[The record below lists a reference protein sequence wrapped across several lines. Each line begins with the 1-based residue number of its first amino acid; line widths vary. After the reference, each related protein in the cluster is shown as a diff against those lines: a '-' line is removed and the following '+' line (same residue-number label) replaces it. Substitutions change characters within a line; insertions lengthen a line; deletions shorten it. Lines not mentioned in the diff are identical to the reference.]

1 LQREGAGNDK
11 TFFMQFNR
19 RDLSNE
25 QLVDI
30 YKNLLWPRLIEEK
43 MLLLLR
49 QGKISKWFS
58 GIGQEAIA
66 VGATMALQADEWI
79 MPLHRNLGVFTSR
92 NMPLHKLFMQWQGAQ
107 EGYSKGRERSFHF
120 GSNEHH
126 ICGMI
131 SHLGP
136 QLAIADG
143 VALAYKLKQQQ
154 KVSLAFTGEGGT
166 SEGDFHEALNVAAVW
181 DLPVIFIIENNGYG
195 LSTPVSEQYRCAQL
209 TDRAKGYGMESV
221 VIDGNN
227 VLTVYDTV
235 MGVRDYCIKNQ
246 KPYLIEC
253 MTFRM
258 RGHEEAS
265 GTKYVPPELFEQW
278 KIKDPIKNFET
289 FLIAGRVLSTDDI
302 ETIHE
307 EQKQKIEYELKIGF
321 NTKPIVTDN
330 EQELD
335 DVYKAPSGS
344 PPKESGVLRTSG
356 GVTHAQPSLVE
367 NTYRSLS
374 GSSSR
379 RFPAPG
385 APSHREPLGMGS
397 PSGGETHRQPSLIQ
411 NVHNQSG
418 FSLGSVSA
426 AGGPSQREGSGMGLR
441 FIDAIKQG
449 LHQSMQKH
457 PNLILMGQDIAE
469 YGGAFKI
476 TEGFVNEFGKERV
489 RNTPLCES
497 AIVGTALGLSLEG
510 FKSVMEMQ
518 FADFVTVGFNQIINN
533 LAKIHYRWGQDAD
546 VVIRMPT
553 GAGVGAG
560 PFHSQSNEAWFVHT
574 PGLKVVYPST
584 PHDAKGLLIA
594 AINDPNPV
602 MYFEHKALYRS
613 VSGAVPNDYFEVEI
627 GKARQV
633 QTGDD
638 ISIITYGAGVHWAED
653 YASGHTDVSF
663 DILDLRTLL
672 PLDHDAIAASVKR
685 TGKVLVLHEDTL
697 TGGIGG
703 EIAAWIAENCFQYLD
718 APVMRCASLDTPIP
732 FNSELE
738 KNFLAKARL
747 HDYIQKLLSY

>member
-1 LQREGAGNDK
+1 MDIGKRK
-11 TFFMQFNR
+11 
-19 RDLSNE
+19 LSNE
-25 QLVDI
+25 QLIHI

-43 MLLLLR
+43 MLVLLR

-66 VGATMALQADEWI
+66 VGATLALHDDEWI

-92 NMPLHKLFMQWQGAQ
+92 NMPLHKLFRQWQGAQ
-107 EGYSKGRERSFHF
+107 DGYSKGRERSFHF
-120 GSNEHH
+120 GSKEHY

-143 VALAYKLKQQQ
+143 VALAYKLKNEN

-181 DLPVIFIIENNGYG
+181 DLPVIFLIENNGYG
-195 LSTPVSEQYRCAQL
+195 LSTPSSEQYRCAQL
-209 TDRAKGYGMESV
+209 VDRAKGYGMEGV

-235 MGVRDYCIKNQ
+235 KGVRDYCIKNQ

-265 GTKYVPPELFEQW
+265 GTKYVPRELFDEW
-278 KIKDPIKNFET
+278 SAKDPIKNYET
-289 FLIAGRVLSTDDI
+289 YLIAGGVLSAEQVENI
-302 ETIHE
+302 RE
-307 EQKQKIEYELKIGF
+307 EQKREIEDELKLGF
-321 NTKPIVTDN
+321 DSKQILVSI
-330 EQELD
+330 EAELK
-335 DVYKAPSGS
+335 DVYAAPSSS
-344 PPKESGVLRTSG
+344 PAKGEAYEQPLAMENSNSQTSSGK
-356 GVTHAQPSLVE
+356 
-367 NTYRSLS
+367 
-374 GSSSR
+374 
-379 RFPAPG
+379 
-385 APSHREPLGMGS
+385 
-397 PSGGETHRQPSLIQ
+397 
-411 NVHNQSG
+411 
-418 FSLGSVSA
+418 VSA
-426 AGGPSQREGSGMGLR
+426 VQSASEMGRDLR
-441 FIDAIKQG
+441 FIDAIKEG

-476 TEGFVNEFGKERV
+476 TEGFANEFGKKRV

-510 FKSVMEMQ
+510 FKSIMEMQ
-518 FADFVTVGFNQIINN
+518 FGDFVTAGFNQIINN
-533 LAKIHYRWGQDAD
+533 LAKIHYRWGQHAD

-553 GAGVGAG
+553 GGGVGAG

-584 PHDAKGLLIA
+584 PADAKGLLIA

-613 VSGAVPNDYFEVEI
+613 VTGPVTQEYFEIEI

-633 QTGDD
+633 QTGNE

-653 YASGHTDVSF
+653 YAAEHTDISF
-663 DILDLRTLL
+663 DIVDLRTLL
-672 PLDHDAIAASVKR
+672 PLDYEAIAASVKR
-685 TGKVLVLHEDTL
+685 TGKVLLLHEDTL
-697 TGGIGG
+697 VGGIGG
-703 EIAAWIAENCFQYLD
+703 EIAAWIVENCFQYLD
-718 APVMRCASLDTPIP
+718 APVMRCASLDTPVP
-732 FNSELE
+732 FNVELE
-738 KNFLAKARL
+738 KSFLARARL
-747 HDYIQKLLSY
+747 NEFVRKLIDY